1 MFPTRMPL
9 TFSRP
14 IPHGSDR
21 LHTATPP
28 LCRQPQHP
36 PRLSIRTLNICDVQV
51 FGLAQAIRVVE
62 RGGFDVM
69 LLTETKISTMAYF
82 QNRLGYEV
90 TCLTA
95 QPSRAGG
102 AQNGVIIVRKE
113 RSVRWGIESTHYH
126 GPDMVSCDIVTGL
139 TRTPVVS
146 AYLPPST
153 LEHLTDLEEDLKQFR
168 DPIFLG

>member
-1 MFPTRMPL
+1 M
-9 TFSRP
+9 
-14 IPHGSDR
+14 
-21 LHTATPP
+21 
-28 LCRQPQHP
+28 
-36 PRLSIRTLNICDVQV
+36 
-51 FGLAQAIRVVE
+51 VE

-153 LEHLTDLEEDLKQFR
+153 LEHLTDLEEDLKRFR